1 MKVSESLE
9 PWAMM
14 YDTSWRQ
21 RRPFFSELSM
31 KTFQVSVAEWHLSG
45 LGALLETMANLVR
58 GFGGG
63 LVSVELGLGSG
74 AEDEVGDGAEEGV
87 EAKGGRLGRG
97 GLAGALVGL
106 TGGCFFLVSVL
117 VPGFG
122 FGLDLVIAFDKLGPI
137 TSARRSTT
145 SKTPVVSMDFTGSV
159 SVISLWSRLRLRFGQ
174 NTVGYVAS
182 GASEVVV
189 WTK

>member
-1 MKVSESLE
+1 
-9 PWAMM
+9 
-14 YDTSWRQ
+14 
-21 RRPFFSELSM
+21 
-31 KTFQVSVAEWHLSG
+31 
-45 LGALLETMANLVR
+45 MANLVR

-97 GLAGALVGL
+97 GLVGALVGL
-106 TGGCFFLVSVL
+106 TGGCFFSVSVL

-122 FGLDLVIAFDKLGPI
+122 FGFGLDLVIVFDKLGPI

-145 SKTPVVSMDFTGSV
+145 SKTPVVSMDFAGSV
-159 SVISLWSRLRLRFGQ
+159 SVISLRSRLRLRLGQ
-174 NTVGYVAS
+174 STAGYVAS
-182 GASEVVV
+182 GASDVVV